1 MRLRP
6 TRIEDV
12 PVPELSGLALAGGDR
27 PRLLAIGDRKRV
39 LAHATLTDGPLDWS
53 VVDLGGYGLEREHG
67 QFEGIATTAD
77 GKILV
82 LCEDPPVVLVLDLD
96 TKGVES
102 VALAGD
108 LFEESSSS
116 GEGVTLLA
124 DGRLLVAKEKD
135 PPMLVELGPLE
146 AGAEELHTL
155 ATWKL
160 DGVEDISDLTVSG
173 DQLFCLSDQSRRV
186 VADSSRWTQTSSVL
200 APRASGISMS
210 PTVTVSPTASPK
222 ASLSR
227 TTARSSSASTPRRR
241 RRTCAGT
248 GGADGAQPPVR
259 LVGRHHRPP
268 TSSSCPRSSSSC
280 PRSSSTPTS
289 SSWLPGRAC
298 RRHRRRRTPPAR

>member
-146 AGAEELHTL
+146 PVRSCTRSPRGSSTASRTSA
-155 ATWKL
+155 
-160 DGVEDISDLTVSG
+160 ISPCG
-173 DQLFCLSDQSRRV
+173 DQLFC
-186 VADSSRWTQTSSVL
+186 
-200 APRASGISMS
+200 
-210 PTVTVSPTASPK
+210 
-222 ASLSR
+222 
-227 TTARSSSASTPRRR
+227 
-241 RRTCAGT
+241 C
-248 GGADGAQPPVR
+248 
-259 LVGRHHRPP
+259 P
-268 TSSSCPRSSSSC
+268 TSRD
-280 PRSSSTPTS
+280 
-289 SSWLPGRAC
+289 GRGEL
-298 RRHRRRRTPPAR
+298 R

>member
-67 QFEGIATTAD
+67 QFEGIATAAD
-77 GKILV
+77 GKVLV

-160 DGVEDISDLTVSG
+160 DGVEDISDLTVAG
-173 DQLFCLSDQSRRV
+173 DQLFCVSDQSRRV
-186 VADSSRWTQTSSVL
+186 VAVQLPLDPD
-200 APRASGISMS
+200 AERARITDEWDLDVPDRDDEPDGK
-210 PTVTVSPTASPK
+210 PEGLVVTDDGTFIAGLDTKTPTAN
-222 ASLSR
+222 LCWY
-227 TTARSSSASTPRRR
+227 RRR
-241 RRTCAGT
+241 
-248 GGADGAQPPVR
+248 
-259 LVGRHHRPP
+259 
-268 TSSSCPRSSSSC
+268 
-280 PRSSSTPTS
+280 
-289 SSWLPGRAC
+289 
-298 RRHRRRRTPPAR
+298 